1 MGVQMFVKPNYRI
14 SNLKI
19 LQLKLRYV
27 NKIKEQEL
35 SCFQKGRHEN
45 TYHERQG
52 WIAPSTGAA
61 THLHPYCARGS
72 RPESSTEPHL

>member
-1 MGVQMFVKPNYRI
+1 MFYYLPEVQMDVQMFVKPNYRI
-14 SNLKI
+14 SNPKI

-45 TYHERQG
+45 T
-52 WIAPSTGAA
+52 
-61 THLHPYCARGS
+61 
-72 RPESSTEPHL
+72 